1 MEPLKSL
8 DKYEDQGQVDPPM
21 EMCLPTFVLH
31 PQENF
36 RRSCCISWCGGGGGL
51 VAKSCLTLETL
62 WAVAHQASLSMGF
75 SRQEDWSGL
84 PCPPPGESS
93 RPRDRTQVSYIAG
106 DSSTTEPPIIL
117 NNVKTKIQQRKLYF
131 G

>member
-1 MEPLKSL
+1 MGPLKSL
-8 DKYEDQGQVDPPM
+8 DKYKDQGQVDLPVG
-21 EMCLPTFVLH
+21 MCLPTIVLH

-62 WAVAHQASLSMGF
+62 WAVAHQASLSVGF

-93 RPRDRTQVSYIAG
+93 RPRDRTQISCTAG
-106 DSSTTEPPIIL
+106 DSSTTEPPTIL
-117 NNVKTKIQQRKLYF
+117 NNVKTKDPAT
-131 G
+131 

>member
-1 MEPLKSL
+1 MGPLKSL
-8 DKYEDQGQVDPPM
+8 DKHEDQGQVDLPVG
-21 EMCLPTFVLH
+21 MCLPTIVLH
-31 PQENF
+31 PQGNF

-93 RPRDRTQVSYIAG
+93 RPRDRTQISCTAG
-106 DSSTTEPPIIL
+106 DSSTTEPPTIL
-117 NNVKTKIQQRKLYF
+117 NNVKTKDPAT
-131 G
+131 

>member
-1 MEPLKSL
+1 MGPLKSL
-8 DKYEDQGQVDPPM
+8 DKHEDQGQVDLPVG
-21 EMCLPTFVLH
+21 MCLPTIVLH
-31 PQENF
+31 PQGNF

-93 RPRDRTQVSYIAG
+93 RPRDRTQISCTAG
-106 DSSTTEPPIIL
+106 DSSTTEPPTIL
-117 NNVKTKIQQRKLYF
+117 NTVKTKDPAT
-131 G
+131 